1 MSERAGRQA
10 SSARQGG
17 VEHLRSDRGHRGI
30 LRGATVRRRAG
41 AHRAALDGWRLAVV
55 DPASGQPVRWGEA
68 GELVIGGAGVARYL
82 DSEKDAVGFRPLEA
96 LSWERAFRSG
106 DLVRADPEG
115 LVFARDAVRV
125 DAG

>member
-1 MSERAGRQA
+1 M
-10 SSARQGG
+10 
-17 VEHLRSDRGHRGI
+17 
-30 LRGATVRRRAG
+30 
-41 AHRAALDGWRLAVV
+41 V